1 MQAVEAASVTKGDS
15 LDGEKN
21 GEEAFAVPVSL

>member
-21 GEEAFAVPVSL
+21 GEEAFAQYP